1 METTEH
7 ASWDGAF
14 DEGYDALDVDE
25 EQANPAQGEGEAIEA
40 AELQPVAD
48 AEGPDANER
57 IADLLGRM
65 STRRKVLLGIVGL
78 CREPV
83 ESEALMPQVE
93 GLQANNQSVFSAA
106 TLVGLLEG
114 AGALRRVDAEGNDF
128 VAPKDRGD
136 EDAATEPGEPAEAP
150 TDGQEAE
157 GGVEYLEPAVAA
169 SFFWLATPEGLAAV
183 EDDDPRARLQK
194 LVEDDTFYLPVYREI
209 LEALADGPLT
219 KPQLDVMVKAHPLT
233 QDRQHL
239 TGYFLDRLERADA
252 IAWTNPWTITD
263 LGRSLLDDEAL
274 YQ

>member
-1 METTEH
+1 
-7 ASWDGAF
+7 
-14 DEGYDALDVDE
+14 
-25 EQANPAQGEGEAIEA
+25 
-40 AELQPVAD
+40 
-48 AEGPDANER
+48 
-57 IADLLGRM
+57 M

-93 GLQANNQSVFSAA
+93 ELQANNQSVFSAA
-106 TLVGLLEG
+106 TLVGLLEE
-114 AGALRRVDAEGNDF
+114 AGALRRVDAEGNDLATAESWDDDGAD
-128 VAPKDRGD
+128 VAD
-136 EDAATEPGEPAEAP
+136 PGASDEAP
-150 TDGQEAE
+150 VDGENAE
-157 GGVEYLEPAVAA
+157 EGVEYLEPAAAA

-183 EDDDPRARLQK
+183 EADDPQARLQK
-194 LVEDDTFYLPVYREI
+194 LVEDDAFYLPVYREI

-252 IAWTNPWTITD
+252 VAWTNPWTITD

>member
-1 METTEH
+1 
-7 ASWDGAF
+7 
-14 DEGYDALDVDE
+14 
-25 EQANPAQGEGEAIEA
+25 
-40 AELQPVAD
+40 
-48 AEGPDANER
+48 
-57 IADLLGRM
+57 
-65 STRRKVLLGIVGL
+65 
-78 CREPV
+78 
-83 ESEALMPQVE
+83 MPQVE

-136 EDAATEPGEPAEAP
+136 EDVATELGEPAEAP